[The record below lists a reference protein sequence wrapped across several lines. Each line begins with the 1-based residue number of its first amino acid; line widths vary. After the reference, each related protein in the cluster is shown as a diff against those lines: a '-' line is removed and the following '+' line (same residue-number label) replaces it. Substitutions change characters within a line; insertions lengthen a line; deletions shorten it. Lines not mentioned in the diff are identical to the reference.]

1 MATTIKTIE
10 MATLLRAAIAAVV
23 PSGTNV
29 YARGVPCTPE
39 GIPDDNA
46 AKVERNT
53 PLVDII
59 MRGRNPQQYNSVLHS
74 YGGLIRVATQLDDD
88 QFQKN
93 LYTIADPVETYLLSP
108 PSLALTLCEF
118 DAFVVEL
125 IPPDIDYEGTVQY
138 LEWQFT
144 IKTRKTP

>member
-1 MATTIKTIE
+1 MAQTIKTIE
-10 MATLLRAAIAAVV
+10 MATILRAAIAAVV
-23 PSGTNV
+23 PSGTSV
-29 YARGVPCTPE
+29 YARGVPCNAE
-39 GIPDDNA
+39 GVPDSNA

-59 MRGRNPQQYNSVLHS
+59 MRGRNPQQFNSVLHS
-74 YGGLIRVATQLDDD
+74 FSGLIRVATQLDDD
-88 QFQKN
+88 QFQAN

-108 PSLALTLCEF
+108 PSLTLTLCEF

-138 LEWQFT
+138 LEWQFS
-144 IKTRKTP
+144 IKTRET